1 MEQVYFF
8 RLLTVYA
15 VNSVFTKGVADS
27 FRLFYT
33 FVCALLFL
41 QHFQEKQD
49 LGLPAFPFEQNR
61 PTSSGSTVDH
71 PQLFTFYFF
80 LEKLKF
86 KLILK

>member
-1 MEQVYFF
+1 MEQIYFF

-49 LGLPAFPFEQNR
+49 LGLPVFP
-61 PTSSGSTVDH
+61 SSKIDQRQAV
-71 PQLFTFYFF
+71 PRWIIRNYLLFIFF
-80 LEKLKF
+80 LKN
-86 KLILK
+86 